1 MPGAGNR
8 GGSLAGVFRPLIAG
22 PSGSAVS
29 PRLSG
34 WPDQP
39 GICHPLLH
47 RRPAPQAQIASGLL
61 SRPAPDSLIG
71 VEVRAVA
78 RQVHQPQLQLR
89 RPEVLPHRLP
99 TVGWRIVPD
108 DPQRPWMLFLAFP
121 LSQMTRSGPGCFS
134 FSCVR
139 MVRCQWLSPGCAG
152 SWTIS
157 GPIIRF
163 GKNLIVS
170 IHVTTFPSR
179 GVHNLR
185 TQCGG
190 VTMVGIGTEGKLR
203 WPPT

>member
-34 WPDQP
+34 WTARP
-39 GICHPLLH
+39 GICRPSPLPTQGQALH

-61 SRPAPDSLIG
+61 SRPAPDSLAG

-78 RQVHQPQLQLR
+78 RRFTSLSSSSGVLR
-89 RPEVLPHRLP
+89 YSRTASPRWA
-99 TVGWRIVPD
+99 G
-108 DPQRPWMLFLAFP
+108 A

>member
-61 SRPAPDSLIG
+61 SRSAPDSLIG

-108 DPQRPWMLFLAFP
+108 DPQRPWMLFLQLRQDGKMPVAFSRLRRVLDHIRANYKIRQKP
-121 LSQMTRSGPGCFS
+121 DSIY
-134 FSCVR
+134 SCHH
-139 MVRCQWLSPGCAG
+139 
-152 SWTIS
+152 IS
-157 GPIIRF
+157 LPRR
-163 GKNLIVS
+163 
-170 IHVTTFPSR
+170 P
-179 GVHNLR
+179 
-185 TQCGG
+185 
-190 VTMVGIGTEGKLR
+190 
-203 WPPT
+203 